1 MNRRLIFWANG
12 VAALLAL
19 LASIGAASLAGRR
32 SSPPAAPAGAGASKA
47 PAPPSPTSVVDAG
60 GFRVEVRPFR
70 RIASGSSVADRL
82 LLDLAEPDRLIAL
95 TEFGSLHSPV
105 RHLFVGRPLIRD
117 LDDTESLLALKADL
131 LLVNNYGDRAR
142 VARLRESGI
151 AVFDLGEMRGLG
163 TLVPNIRDV
172 AALLGDPARGAA
184 YERSLVQ
191 RLARVAAPLGTT
203 PRRRAIYASIYG
215 DRIYGGTLGT
225 NYHDI
230 LTFGGLEDIAAP
242 RFANWPQYGAE
253 DLLTINPELFVTK
266 PGMRRLLCAQPG
278 LEGLKACRAG
288 VQAGVQAGFV
298 EIPGAIL
305 DDPGPTMLEAAEAIF
320 AAAYPD
326 LGGLDAGLDRQVD
339 RRP

>member
-12 VAALLAL
+12 AAALLAL

-32 SSPPAAPAGAGASKA
+32 TSRPAAASVVTAPKA
-47 PAPPSPTSVVDAG
+47 PAPPPPTSVVDAG
-60 GFRVEVRPFR
+60 GFRVEMRPFR
-70 RIASGSSVADRL
+70 RIASGSTVADRL
-82 LLDLAEPDRLIAL
+82 LIDLSEPDRIIAL

-105 RHLFVGRPLIRD
+105 RHLFVGRSLIRD
-117 LDDTESLLALKADL
+117 LDDTESLLAVKADL

-151 AVFDLGEMRGLG
+151 AVFDLGEMRGLA
-163 TLVPNIRDV
+163 TLVSNIRDV
-172 AALLGDPARGAA
+172 AALLGDPVRGAA
-184 YERSLVQ
+184 YERALVQ
-191 RLARVAAPLGTT
+191 RLTKVAAPLGTT

-215 DRIYGGTLGT
+215 DRIYGGTVGT

-230 LTFGGLEDIAAP
+230 LTFGGVEDIAAP

-278 LEGLKACRAG
+278 LDSLKACRAG
-288 VQAGVQAGFV
+288 INAFI
-298 EIPGAIL
+298 ELPGALL
-305 DDPGPTMLEAAEAIF
+305 DDPGPTILEAAEAIF
-320 AAAYPD
+320 TAAYP
-326 LGGLDAGLDRQVD
+326 ASTAK
-339 RRP
+339 

>member
-1 MNRRLIFWANG
+1 MNRRLIVWANG
-12 VAALLAL
+12 MAALLAL

-32 SSPPAAPAGAGASKA
+32 GGNRASPAVATSPKA
-47 PAPPSPTSVVDAG
+47 PTPPPTSVVDAG
-60 GFRVEVRPFR
+60 GFRLDIRPFR
-70 RIASGSSVADRL
+70 RIASGSAVADRL
-82 LLDLAEPDRLIAL
+82 LLDLAEPDRVIAL
-95 TEFGSLHSPV
+95 TQFGALHSPV

-142 VARLRESGI
+142 VARLRESGL
-151 AVFDLGEMRGLG
+151 AVFDLGEMRGLA
-163 TLVPNIRDV
+163 TLLPNIRDV

-184 YERSLVQ
+184 YERALLQ
-191 RLARVAAPLGTT
+191 RLARVAAPLGAA

-215 DRIYGGTLGT
+215 DRIYGGTVGT

-230 LTFGGLEDIAAP
+230 LTFGGLQDIAAP

-253 DLLTINPELFVTK
+253 DLLTIDPELFVTK

-278 LEGLKACRAG
+278 LDRLKACRADIQG
-288 VQAGVQAGFV
+288 GEHDGFV

-320 AAAYPD
+320 AAAYPG
-326 LGGLDAGLDRQVD
+326 LGGLDGRLDGRLDRQ
-339 RRP
+339 P